1 MAVGVRGGF
10 GGCAG
15 GVVVVRGAM
24 VVRGRKKGGEREE
37 RGETNKDERE
47 ERERARCGSRRQL
60 RKKATWV
67 LMGVAVEEEGHAWVL
82 MGVVEEEGHVGVVVE
97 EEGHVSV
104 VDEEGDHPT
113 WS

>member
-1 MAVGVRGGF
+1 M
-10 GGCAG
+10 
-15 GVVVVRGAM
+15 
-24 VVRGRKKGGEREE
+24 
-37 RGETNKDERE
+37 
-47 ERERARCGSRRQL
+47 
-60 RKKATWV
+60 

>member
-1 MAVGVRGGF
+1 M
-10 GGCAG
+10 
-15 GVVVVRGAM
+15 
-24 VVRGRKKGGEREE
+24 
-37 RGETNKDERE
+37 
-47 ERERARCGSRRQL
+47 

>member
-1 MAVGVRGGF
+1 MCVGGKR
-10 GGCAG
+10 
-15 GVVVVRGAM
+15 
-24 VVRGRKKGGEREE
+24 GERE
-37 RGETNKDERE
+37 KRE
-47 ERERARCGSRRQL
+47 ERRIKTRERRERGRVVEVARRQL

-82 MGVVEEEGHVGVVVE
+82 MGVVEEEGHV
-97 EEGHVSV
+97 SV